1 MMGGMNLDQLWPQ
14 MTSDG
19 DGLVLEP
26 WKDRDLGL
34 EVRCLRWGS
43 CLGKRGR
50 YGDQQ
55 QKRKCVHADEGYA
68 VVKKEPLLLLQVVM
82 KVLIPTQ
89 NPREETRDLREDE
102 TAAGEV
108 TSGFAETCLVRA

>member
-43 CLGKRGR
+43 CLGKRCR
-50 YGDQQ
+50 YGDQR
-55 QKRKCVHADEGYA
+55 QKRKSEREDEGYA
-68 VVKKEPLLLLQVVM
+68 VMKKEPLLLLQVVM
-82 KVLIPTQ
+82 EALIPTQ
-89 NPREETRDLREDE
+89 NPLEETRDLREDE
-102 TAAGEV
+102 TAAEEE
-108 TSGFAETCLVRA
+108 TSRFAEICLVRA

>member
-1 MMGGMNLDQLWPQ
+1 

-43 CLGKRGR
+43 CLGKRR
-50 YGDQQ
+50 RHGDQQ
-55 QKRKCVHADEGYA
+55 QKCKSEHEDEDYA
-68 VVKKEPLLLLQVVM
+68 VVKKEPLLLQQVVM
-82 KVLIPTQ
+82 KAPIPTQ
-89 NPREETRDLREDE
+89 SPREEIRDLREDG
-102 TAAGEV
+102 TAAVGE
-108 TSGFAETCLVRA
+108 TSVSAEICLVRA